1 MKQVINFFMF
11 VLFFFC
17 TTSAAVSQEN
27 FTQYSD
33 QEPLKVLPAA
43 DFLSQANEV
52 NRYNRY
58 YFSKILLTVGGP
70 LMASSLFLKDE
81 GQQYTALGMGA
92 GLMSIGALRWRN
104 HTRGEAIYTGFVN
117 GEYDAITGIK
127 KMNTMFR
134 QNRYLSAASLLLNII
149 LSQQNKSFNTDE
161 KTMISTV
168 YAMGAVSMLIYKTP
182 GEHLTEAVLNHQIT
196 KNTIIPSAELTR
208 PLLSFSYIPNQQVK
222 LSIPF

>member
-1 MKQVINFFMF
+1 MKQAFYFFMF
-11 VLFFFC
+11 VLFFFY
-17 TTSAAVSQEN
+17 TASAAVSQEN
-27 FTQYSD
+27 LTQHAD

-43 DFLSQANEV
+43 DFLYQANEV

-70 LMASSLFLKDE
+70 LMASSLFLENESK
-81 GQQYTALGMGA
+81 QSAALGMGA

-134 QNRYLSAASLLLNII
+134 QNRYLSVASLFLNII
-149 LSQQNKSFNTDE
+149 FAQQNKSFTTDE

-182 GEHLTEAVLNHQIT
+182 GEHLTEAVLNHQVT
-196 KNTIIPSAELTR
+196 QNTISSVQFTR
-208 PLLSFSYIPNQQVK
+208 PLVSFTYIPKQQVK